1 MENIFLV
8 GKAFNSIDR
17 LSILLAIELVKNE
30 DLISVGQV
38 LGTSYQHLI
47 RTNIIVNGEKVC
59 VRTVIAF
66 VEKPSNMLIKN
77 VIDILGNGEHIQ
89 VMANMLKCDDL
100 NELVK
105 CSVNVDFSNS
115 NFRKILKDSFR
126 EFNYYR
132 TNPLKAA

>member
-8 GKAFNSIDR
+8 GKAFNSIER
-17 LSILLAIELVKNE
+17 PRIYLALELIKAEN
-30 DLISVGQV
+30 LISVGQV

-59 VRTVIAF
+59 IRTVIAF

-77 VIDILGNGEHIQ
+77 IMDVLGNGEHIQ
-89 VMANMLKCDDL
+89 VMANMLKCDDIG
-100 NELVK
+100 ELVK

-115 NFRKILKDSFR
+115 RFREILKDSFR

-132 TNPLKAA
+132 TKPLDAA